1 MVKPTPLP
9 AGWTGSSVPASF
21 DDRQVCS
28 VQDFTPKFDH
38 SKWDNFELFFPY
50 SAFPFKQAG
59 RYDLKFYVQYY
70 VKADGAKLGR
80 TDYRVLTYT
89 HR

>member
-1 MVKPTPLP
+1 MTARSARCRTSPRSSITPS
-9 AGWTGSSVPASF
+9 GTTSS
-21 DDRQVCS
+21 CS
-28 VQDFTPKFDH
+28 
-38 SKWDNFELFFPY
+38 SPY